1 MTAIAACRTCGT
13 EPLENARFCH
23 GCGSPVKDG
32 DTRAEYKQVTI
43 LFADVVH
50 SMDIAAAVGT
60 ERLREIMTE
69 LVTRASVVVQRYG
82 GTVDKFTG
90 DGIMAVFGAPV
101 ALEDHALRA
110 CLAALGIQEE
120 TIRLATEVKDR
131 DGIDLRLRVGL
142 NSGQVIAGEVGSTS
156 LGYTAI
162 GEQVGM
168 AQRMESVAPPGG
180 VMVSASTA
188 RLVEDAVALGAVEL
202 VHIKGTD
209 RAIYAQRLLSMSEE
223 RRPVGRAE
231 SKLVGRGWEM
241 STVEGLLDRALGGH
255 GAVVEVVGEP
265 GIGKSRLVREVA
277 AMAAVRDV
285 EVFSAFC
292 ESHTSQVPFHAV
304 ARLLRAATGVEG
316 LDGQAARTRVRDQIP
331 DADPE
336 DVLLLDDLLGIA
348 DPITAIPAIDP
359 DARRRR
365 LAALLKAA
373 RLSRQRLAIYVV
385 EDAHWIDEVSE
396 SMLTDFL
403 IPQTPALVLVTYRP
417 EYQGAFT
424 RVAGAHTVAL
434 APLSDSETAALV
446 THLLGAEPS
455 VDALGRRVA
464 ERAGGNPFFA
474 EELVRD
480 LAERGVLQ
488 GEPGAYASAA
498 EVSEVSVPA
507 TLQATIA
514 ARIDRLDP
522 KAKRTLS
529 AAAVVGS
536 RFGLDLL
543 TVLGV
548 EPVTADLVAAQL
560 VDQVEV
566 TGQPEY
572 VFHHPLIRAVAY
584 EAQLKSDRAELHRR
598 LAAAIEAREP
608 ESADQNAA
616 LIAEHLEAAGDLH
629 AAYGWHMRAAAW
641 ATNRDIA
648 TARLSWGR
656 AQKIADA
663 LPAEDPNRTA
673 MRIAPRTMLCGT
685 AWRVHVNVTGD
696 RFDELRELCAA
707 AGDKAS
713 LAIGMAGL
721 VMDHAHQDRMREVSQ
736 LTSEAMDLAES
747 VGDATL
753 TVGLSFPLI
762 YGKIESAEWC
772 EVLRWSQAVVD
783 LADGDPSSGN
793 FLVGCPLALAITTR
807 GMARYWLGRPGWL
820 EDLRDGQPMARG
832 ADPASYAGVV
842 GYTYL
847 MGIPLGV
854 LRPDDRALHEI
865 EDALR
870 IAERSS
876 DDTVVGY
883 IRAALALALM
893 HCQKAAER
901 DRGQKLGAEVG
912 EVLRNQGR
920 NLCDLPI
927 IEVYLA
933 RERARAGDR
942 DDAIALMRSTVDH
955 LFRTGRLLMWGLA
968 ATGVLVQTLLD
979 RAGDGDAA
987 EAEAAVERLA
997 AAPADE
1003 GLVIREIWLLRLH
1016 ALLARARGD
1025 DSVYRE
1031 YRDRHRDMAKTLGF
1045 EGHIAWAEAMP

>member
-1 MTAIAACRTCGT
+1 MR
-13 EPLENARFCH
+13 
-23 GCGSPVKDG
+23 
-32 DTRAEYKQVTI
+32 
-43 LFADVVH
+43 
-50 SMDIAAAVGT
+50 
-60 ERLREIMTE
+60 RLRGWSK
-69 LVTRASVVVQRYG
+69 TRSRS
-82 GTVDKFTG
+82 
-90 DGIMAVFGAPV
+90 GA
-101 ALEDHALRA
+101 A
-110 CLAALGIQEE
+110 
-120 TIRLATEVKDR
+120 
-131 DGIDLRLRVGL
+131 
-142 NSGQVIAGEVGSTS
+142 
-156 LGYTAI
+156 
-162 GEQVGM
+162 
-168 AQRMESVAPPGG
+168 
-180 VMVSASTA
+180 
-188 RLVEDAVALGAVEL
+188 EL

-209 RAIYAQRLLSMSEE
+209 RAIHAQRLLSMSEE

-241 STVEGLLDRALGGH
+241 SALEGLLDRALGGH

-365 LAALLKAA
+365 LAALLNAA
-373 RLSRQRLAIYVV
+373 RLSRQRPAIYVV

-417 EYQGAFT
+417 EYKGAFT

-446 THLLGAEPS
+446 AHLLGPEPS
-455 VDALGRRVA
+455 VDALGRKIA
-464 ERAGGNPFFA
+464 ERAAGNPFFA

-498 EVSEVSVPA
+498 GVSEVSVPA

-529 AAAVVGS
+529 AAAVIGS

-560 VDQVEV
+560 IDQVEF

-673 MRIAPRTMLCGT
+673 MRIAPRTLLCGT

-707 AGDKAS
+707 AADKAS

-721 VMDHAHQDRMREVSQ
+721 VMRSRAS
-736 LTSEAMDLAES
+736 
-747 VGDATL
+747 GPDA
-753 TVGLSFPLI
+753 
-762 YGKIESAEWC
+762 
-772 EVLRWSQAVVD
+772 
-783 LADGDPSSGN
+783 
-793 FLVGCPLALAITTR
+793 
-807 GMARYWLGRPGWL
+807 
-820 EDLRDGQPMARG
+820 
-832 ADPASYAGVV
+832 
-842 GYTYL
+842 
-847 MGIPLGV
+847 
-854 LRPDDRALHEI
+854 
-865 EDALR
+865 
-870 IAERSS
+870 
-876 DDTVVGY
+876 
-883 IRAALALALM
+883 
-893 HCQKAAER
+893 
-901 DRGQKLGAEVG
+901 
-912 EVLRNQGR
+912 
-920 NLCDLPI
+920 
-927 IEVYLA
+927 
-933 RERARAGDR
+933 
-942 DDAIALMRSTVDH
+942 
-955 LFRTGRLLMWGLA
+955 
-968 ATGVLVQTLLD
+968 
-979 RAGDGDAA
+979 
-987 EAEAAVERLA
+987 
-997 AAPADE
+997 
-1003 GLVIREIWLLRLH
+1003 
-1016 ALLARARGD
+1016 
-1025 DSVYRE
+1025 
-1031 YRDRHRDMAKTLGF
+1031 
-1045 EGHIAWAEAMP
+1045 